1 MKKICRQIFIEW
13 RKPEAGKGVPSA
25 RPSRPPGGLCSKEN
39 ADGFAFLWPLTAD
52 RGPLTKVLLPLQQHL
67 FCIPKPVPI
76 TRYIWYNKLYDIYR
90 EDGEAHA

>member
-1 MKKICRQIFIEW
+1 MNF
-13 RKPEAGKGVPSA
+13 S
-25 RPSRPPGGLCSKEN
+25 
-39 ADGFAFLWPLTAD
+39 FL
-52 RGPLTKVLLPLQQHL
+52 HSL